1 MLASELKGNTDNTRD
16 LKYTVYIIG
25 VGAAG
30 KVLKGF
36 CEITT
41 EPQNVFLHLRKER
54 NKC

>member
-1 MLASELKGNTDNTRD
+1 MLASELEGNTDNTRD

-30 KVLKGF
+30 KVLKG
-36 CEITT
+36 TT